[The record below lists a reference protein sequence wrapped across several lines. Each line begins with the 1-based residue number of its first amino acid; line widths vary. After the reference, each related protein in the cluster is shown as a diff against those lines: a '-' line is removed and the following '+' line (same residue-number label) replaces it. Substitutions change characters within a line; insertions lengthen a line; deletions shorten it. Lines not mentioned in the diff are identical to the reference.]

1 MGARPGGPSQGT
13 GSTGPHTSEW
23 ADTFERLIAHGH
35 RHADILGYTLAQFDA
50 YAQRAARRERE
61 TLRMQLLAPA
71 LARDRKALIRALATL
86 DDDTPARRHPAHT
99 PKPSRP

>member
-1 MGARPGGPSQGT
+1 VGACPGGIAQGT
-13 GSTGPHTSEW
+13 GTSEW

-61 TLRMQLLAPA
+61 SLRMQLLAPA
-71 LARDRKALIRALATL
+71 LARDRKALMRALAAL
-86 DDDTPARRHPAHT
+86 DDDTPARRHPPHT
-99 PKPSRP
+99 PKPTRP